1 MCTLPSNRE
10 RFEDLIVSSE
20 FLHLKFNGLFAS
32 ESSSHMGAADE
43 VNDGE
48 VSNIYV
54 SLEGEVLASFR
65 WAASGENIEA
75 SVDVF

>member
-1 MCTLPSNRE
+1 MCTLLSSRE
-10 RFEDLIVSSE
+10 IFEDLRLSSE
-20 FLHLKFNGLFAS
+20 LLHLEFDGLFAS
-32 ESSSHMGAADE
+32 HIGAADE